1 MRSSKKN
8 LVTYIRLCKVRIAFF
23 SAFSAA
29 TGFMLSARQPEPK
42 MIVVMMGIFFLAS
55 GASALNQ
62 YQEKDIDILMPRTMN
77 RPIPSGRL
85 RPGDALYFSVIS
97 ISCGLLALFLVGD
110 PLLPLLG
117 LCAVIWYNGVYTF
130 LKRRTAFAV
139 IPGALVGALPVAV
152 GWVAGAGGLYDPKLW
167 MVCFFFFMWQVPH
180 SWLFILN
187 YGAEYEK
194 AGLPSLTVLFS
205 TVQLLRINFIWISA
219 VGVSCLLVTMSGAI
233 GNSIVNFSLLVL
245 SAWLVGNGV
254 KLLETEGRQAGY
266 SFAFKRINTYM
277 FFVMSL
283 LVADKLF
290 G

>member
-8 LVTYIRLCKVRIAFF
+8 SATYIRLCKVRIAFF

-29 TGFMLSARQPEPK
+29 TGFMLSARQSEPQ
-42 MIVVMMGIFFLAS
+42 MIIVMMGIFFLAC

-62 YQEKDIDILMPRTMN
+62 YQDKDVDILMPRTMN

-85 RPGDALYFSVIS
+85 RPADAFYFSVIL
-97 ISCGLLALFLVGD
+97 ISCGLLALLLIGD
-110 PLLPLLG
+110 LLLPLLG

-152 GWVAGAGGLYDPKLW
+152 GWVAGGGGLYDPKLW

-180 SWLFILN
+180 SWLFVLN
-187 YGAEYEK
+187 YGGEYEK

-233 GNSIVNFSLLVL
+233 RNSIVNFSLLVL

-254 KLLETEGRQAGY
+254 KLLETEGRRSGY
-266 SFAFKRINTYM
+266 SFAFNRINTYM
-277 FFVMSL
+277 FLVMCL
-283 LVADKLF
+283 LTADKLF